1 MPNFTTQITDANVI
15 AELPDVSILAGLYA
29 DDLTQED
36 LITSMNS
43 VSFRKK
49 FQALLG
55 FKLSD
60 TSKASMYDA
69 LKAGYI
75 QFETDN
81 GRTVTESNGNVFVD
95 DRLVAFTVDGFAD
108 GLFEDESFANLF
120 FTEEVIDVIF
130 GSGDES
136 FIKALTAI
144 SNFWDKLLVNATLTA
159 HFEDTYADLL
169 SELTKTVEVA
179 YVKYVAYKASLEVQK
194 YKTIEYLA
202 EDSPAMDAIYLTP
215 EARSIESDST
225 FGVTS
230 RLMYVFNTTDI
241 DSIANSDEN
250 IAAIET
256 DVALR
261 NIVVDIDTVLSLP
274 VGSKMREFVV
284 NNDGYFG
291 AIVAERLEIETTI
304 SLSNIFY
311 DETFA
316 EERAQFVQDQDL
328 VTLLFESDL
337 YENFEQQFYT
347 AFTDQ
352 NVSAQKFSFK
362 VNEVANTLTAHY
374 TNASFEA
381 KKLELSLD
389 SFTETKAGSVSTVS
403 TEERIFFAPYTFIDA
418 SLLGVQIDH
427 GIEFT
432 NGDNYNL
439 YNELL
444 GDTFNT
450 VIGSAG
456 HILAIATDGRVVSSK
471 FVVDLNLST
480 ETVQNVTVTEN
491 NAFIKTAESFH
502 AIGNFGADRDD
513 IINTLVTNKD
523 TLSKAVYFNGTVLAL
538 GTDNKVKIVDAS
550 GISDFSA
557 ASDIE
562 VEDIMVIAGDFVVL
576 ATDGTLSEIKADNT
590 IVSIATN
597 VGSVVYSQ
605 DAIVCTVSGA
615 ERAIFSNSGTWLTY
629 DFNVN
634 TL

>member
-15 AELPDVSILAGLYA
+15 AELPDVSVLAGLYA
-29 DDLTQED
+29 DDLTQAN
-36 LITSMNS
+36 LISSMNS

-49 FQALLG
+49 FQALLN

-60 TSKASMYDA
+60 TSKTSMNDA

-108 GLFEDESFANLF
+108 GLFEDATFAALF
-120 FTEEVIDVIF
+120 FTPEVIDALF

-136 FIKALTAI
+136 FIASLTSV
-144 SNFWDKLLVNATLTA
+144 SNFWDKLLTDATLAA
-159 HFEDTYADLL
+159 HFESTYTDMLT
-169 SELTKTVEVA
+169 SLTKKVEVA
-179 YVKYVAYKASLEVQK
+179 YVKYVAFKAGLDVQK

-202 EDSPAMDAIYLTP
+202 EDSPAMDAIFLTP
-215 EARSIESDST
+215 EAKAIEGDST
-225 FGVTS
+225 FGVRS
-230 RLMYVFNTTDI
+230 RLMYVFNTTDLDAI
-241 DSIANSDEN
+241 ADSDDN
-250 IAAIET
+250 IARLVSDT
-256 DVALR
+256 ALR
-261 NIVVDIDTVLSLP
+261 NIVVDIDTVLALP
-274 VGSKMREFVV
+274 VGSKMRNFVV

-291 AIVAERLEIETTI
+291 AIAAERLSIETTI

-316 EERAQFVQDQDL
+316 SERTAFVQDQEL
-328 VTLLFESDL
+328 VGLLFESAL
-337 YENFEQQFYT
+337 YANFEQQFYT
-347 AFTDQ
+347 AFTAL

-362 VNEVANTLTAHY
+362 VNEVGNTLAAHY
-374 TNASFEA
+374 TNSSFEA
-381 KKLELSLD
+381 KKLALSLD
-389 SFTETKAGSVSTVS
+389 SFTETKAGAISTIV
-403 TEERIFFAPYTFIDA
+403 TDERIFFAPYTFIDE
-418 SLLGVQIDH
+418 SLIGVQIDH

-432 NGDNYNL
+432 NSDNYNL

-444 GDTFNT
+444 DDSFNT
-450 VIGSAG
+450 VIGGSG

-471 FVVDLNLST
+471 FAVDLNLST
-480 ETVQNVTVTEN
+480 ETIENITVSAN

-502 AIGNFGADRDD
+502 AIGNLGADRAD
-513 IINTLVTNKD
+513 IINTLITNKD
-523 TLSKAVYFNGTVLAL
+523 TLSKAVYFNGNVLGL
-538 GTDNKVKIVDAS
+538 GTDNKIKIVDAA
-550 GISDFSA
+550 GVSDLSVTA
-557 ASDIE
+557 GLDI
-562 VEDIMVIAGDFVVL
+562 EDIMVIAGKLLIL
-576 ATDGTLSEIKADNT
+576 ATDAELSEVKADNT
-590 IVSIATN
+590 IVAIAST

-605 DAIVCTVSGA
+605 DAIVCTVAGA

>member
-15 AELPDVSILAGLYA
+15 AELPDVSVLAGLYA
-29 DDLTQED
+29 DDLSQAD

-108 GLFEDESFANLF
+108 GLFEDATFAALF

-136 FIKALTAI
+136 FINSLTAI
-144 SNFWDKLLVNATLTA
+144 SNFWDKLLTDPTLTA
-159 HFEDTYADLL
+159 HFEATYPELL
-169 SELTKTVEVA
+169 VTLTKTVEVA
-179 YVKYVAYKASLEVQK
+179 YVKYVAFKASLEVQK

-215 EARSIESDST
+215 EARVIEGDST

-230 RLMYVFNTTDI
+230 RLMYVFNTTDL
-241 DSIANSDEN
+241 DAIANSDDN
-250 IAAIET
+250 IDALAT

-261 NIVVDIDTVLSLP
+261 NIVVDIDTVLALP
-274 VGSKMREFVV
+274 VGSKMRDFVV

-291 AIVAERLEIETTI
+291 AIVAERLAIETTI

-316 EERAQFVQDQDL
+316 TERAEFVQDEDL
-328 VTLLFESDL
+328 VALLFESEL
-337 YENFEQQFYT
+337 YENFEQQFYA
-347 AFTDQ
+347 AFTAQ
-352 NVSAQKFSFK
+352 NVSAQRFSFK
-362 VNEVANTLTAHY
+362 VNEVTNTLNAHY

-381 KKLELSLD
+381 KKLALSLD
-389 SFTETKAGSVSTVS
+389 AFTETKAGAISTVA
-403 TEERIFFAPYTFIDA
+403 TQERIFFAPYTFIDA

-427 GIEFT
+427 GVEFT

-444 GDTFNT
+444 GDAFNT
-450 VIGSAG
+450 VIGGAG

-480 ETVQNVTVTEN
+480 ETIQNITVTEN

-502 AIGNFGADRDD
+502 AIGNLGAERDD
-513 IINTLVTNKD
+513 IINTLITNKD

-538 GTDNKVKIVDAS
+538 GTDSKVKIVAAS
-550 GISDFSA
+550 GVSDFSA
-557 ASDIE
+557 ASALD
-562 VEDIMVIAGDFVVL
+562 VEDIMVIAGKFVVL
-576 ATDGTLSEIKADNT
+576 ATDGSLSEIKADNT
-590 IVSIATN
+590 IVAIAAN